1 MKTLGKPLTPLF
13 TDKQGHA
20 FKNEDVRSLIFGYV
34 MADNYFYRMAKK
46 MTTDT
51 EIAIQKT
58 DEVTNG
64 FNKSLD
70 KFLAM
75 QTQITEASKKAS
87 GNIRDS
93 AEKLAQGLAKIE
105 KTANFDRLERYV
117 ILLERASI
125 AIESLAELEKSG
137 RLEKIANALSK

>member
-1 MKTLGKPLTPLF
+1 MKTLGKTLTPLF
-13 TDKQGHA
+13 IDKQGPA
-20 FKNEDVRSLIFGYV
+20 FKNEDIRSLIFGYV

-46 MTTDT
+46 MNTDT

-70 KFLAM
+70 KFLEM